1 MSFHKTKELY
11 LERVLVKGT
20 PEGDHESN
28 EEVGNRGMSC
38 PGLCIKAGP
47 FLVALKQTNTSR
59 SLILARRCDR
69 GRRQMAI
76 QEDRA
81 SISLHMSPEKVS
93 RPFCSL
99 AMYLREQFPR
109 VLHQQ

>member
-20 PEGDHESN
+20 PEGGHESH
-28 EEVGNRGMSC
+28 EVGNRGMSS
-38 PGLCIKAGP
+38 GP
-47 FLVALKQTNTSR
+47 LLVALKQTNTSR

-81 SISLHMSPEKVS
+81 SISLHMSPEKVW